1 MHADTRDAA
10 ALTPLPYHQEIVAH
24 LKAAEP
30 EVWAWAS
37 SLRVQAAHA
46 ADVRAQLLRD
56 TYRLTPAAHPAVYAA
71 ATLACERLGIDAPVT
86 LYQAGASA
94 MNAALYYLPGEVH
107 VVLQGAILERLNER
121 EILAVLGHEFAHY
134 RLWSDAAGDYLA
146 ADRILNHNDGASAAP
161 ASYTESA
168 RLYDLHTELYADRG
182 AALAAGDSAA
192 AISTLVKVHTGIAVV
207 DPTAYLQ
214 QALELDDTHA
224 RRSAGVSH
232 PETYLRSQA
241 VDMWWRADPGLD
253 DWLQQRLRGPLA
265 LHRLDLTD
273 QVALTGVTRGL
284 ITYFLQADTVRV
296 DKTIAQARAFFP
308 DWTPEDVP
316 LDPATLTADRL
327 DPSTA
332 EYLHYV
338 MLDLALCD
346 SDVRDAAL
354 TRALRIARS
363 WEGVEALTHI
373 LKRDLKM
380 NKRQLD
386 KLARSSAE
394 ASQA

>member
-1 MHADTRDAA
+1 MHAQTRDAD

-46 ADVRAQLLRD
+46 ADARAQLLRD

-71 ATLACERLGIDAPVT
+71 AALACERLGIEAPVT
-86 LYQAGASA
+86 LYQAGANA

-107 VVLQGAILERLNER
+107 VVLQGAILERLNDTEL
-121 EILAVLGHEFAHY
+121 LAVLGHEFAHY
-134 RLWSDAAGDYLA
+134 RLWSCDAGDYMA
-146 ADRILNHNDGASAAP
+146 ADRILNHNDGVAVAP
-161 ASYTESA
+161 ASFTESA
-168 RLYDLHTELYADRG
+168 RLYGLHTELYADRG
-182 AALAAGDSAA
+182 AALAAGDCAA

-207 DPTAYLQ
+207 DAAAYLQ

-224 RRSAGVSH
+224 RRSAGISH

-241 VDMWWRADPGLD
+241 VDMWWRADAGLD
-253 DWLQQRLRGPLA
+253 DWLRQRLRGPLA

-273 QVALTGVTRGL
+273 QVALTRITRSL
-284 ITYFLQADTVRV
+284 ITHFLQADSVRGE
-296 DKTIAQARAFFP
+296 KTIAQARAFFP
-308 DWTPEDVP
+308 DWTPNDES
-316 LDPATLTADRL
+316 LELATLTADRL
-327 DPSTA
+327 DPDTMA
-332 EYLHYV
+332 YLHYV

-346 SDVRDAAL
+346 GDVRDAAL
-354 TRALRIARS
+354 SRALRIARA
-363 WEGVEALTHI
+363 WDGATALTHI

-386 KLARSSAE
+386 KLARSSA
-394 ASQA
+394 QAGKA